1 MSLTV
6 VSQKVLIARAIAQEP
21 KILLLDEPI
30 NHLDIYNQ
38 IEVMKT
44 IESIVKQ
51 LGIIAIVVMHDLNIA
66 LRFFDKFILLKDK
79 FIFSYEN
86 LDSITSDCL
95 KQVYNIDVTIRK
107 IDGIKLIVY
116 KF

>member
-79 FIFSYEN
+79 KIFSYGN